1 MNKRHIAIALLI
13 LAFTAIVAL
22 AQDDT
27 TTTVSD
33 DEVNTVAGK
42 LYCPVCEGIP
52 LDDCGTTT
60 CIAWKEE
67 IRNQIASGMS
77 EQEIIDAFVQRF
89 GQQVVGLPQDPL
101 QRTITLALPWLG
113 VLITI
118 IIGGRFLWQ
127 QMRHPQTKETALLDA
142 LLQQAPE
149 GEEDAY
155 RTRFEADLKARR

>member
-1 MNKRHIAIALLI
+1 MSKKYIAIVLI
-13 LAFTAIVAL
+13 LVVLTAITAL

-27 TTTVSD
+27 TPTVSD
-33 DEVNTVAGK
+33 DEVNAIAGK

-60 CIAWKEE
+60 CVAWKEE

-77 EQEIIDAFVQRF
+77 EQEIIDAFIQRF

-101 QRTITLALPWLG
+101 QRAITLALPWLG
-113 VLITI
+113 VLVTV
-118 IIGGRFLWQ
+118 IIGGRFLMQ
-127 QMRHPQTKETALLDA
+127 QMRQPQTEEAALLDT

-149 GEEDAY
+149 NEEDTY
-155 RTRFEADLKARR
+155 RARFEADLKARR